1 MLGAFGW
8 AAITGTGITAEE
20 TFAAPRT
27 LAAIVADQLRRAAPD
42 SPGVDLDAD
51 LVLMAIGGLAQGM
64 LQGYGTPE
72 SALDLVER
80 LLDRVVG

>member
-42 SPGVDLDAD
+42 SPGVDL
-51 LVLMAIGGLAQGM
+51 VLMAIGGLAQGM